1 VTLASCFHLLAHCIL
16 TILVSGITSEVI
28 CTWVC
33 NQTLQLGISPLRAKG
48 WHNQVEQVYVGVY
61 VLMSVTEVS
70 KTCT

>member
-1 VTLASCFHLLAHCIL
+1 MGCATRLSSWVLA
-16 TILVSGITSEVI
+16 
-28 CTWVC
+28 
-33 NQTLQLGISPLRAKG
+33 PLRAKG